1 MLNNSEPR
9 TEPWGTPCVI
19 RRGGER
25 WPLMRRDDVR
35 LVMNDSNHLRALSL
49 IQIYTNCL
57 IRILWSSVSNAA
69 NMLSKI
75 SIVPCL
81 LLRLERR
88 LDVIRLVLIQWICAE
103 DMYFERC
110 WVCCYA

>member
-1 MLNNSEPR
+1 MLNNSGPR
-9 TEPWGTPCVI
+9 TEPWGAPCVI
-19 RRGGER
+19 RRGGEI
-25 WPLMRRDDVR
+25 WPLMRTYNVR
-35 LVMNDSNHLRALSL
+35 VVINDSNHLRVLSL
-49 IQIYTNCL
+49 IPICTSRW
-57 IRILWSSVSNAA
+57 IRMLWTSVSNAA
-69 NMLSKI
+69 DMLSKI